1 MPFERQVHLNWE
13 WGRSWAIQKA
23 GQKFPY
29 AVRKTCTA
37 GSQSQKAGKAPYST
51 NAEFRRGEWTRS
63 LKMESL
69 NERKSLALPLLSNL
83 FSLMRL
89 YQWKTPFQ
97 INFCSANIYE
107 LPVGQ
112 KQARPNQ
119 ATFQLWH
126 INKSQ
131 LYILAIPLPTSA
143 PFPTAAISLNDGSQ
157 RRVSNRVPLE
167 EVQVGEGQG
176 SSSCWCDHV
185 TVGLNMH
192 TTRNLYI
199 LEVCGIFNC
208 NFDQL
213 LKPVEQLVFYLG
225 WNPPNSLKTVLQWPK
240 SFPTSLPA
248 RMNAQNRILIEINN
262 YYRIC

>member
-13 WGRSWAIQKA
+13 WGRSWAIQK
-23 GQKFPY
+23 GSQKFPY

-37 GSQSQKAGKAPYST
+37 DSQSQKAGKAPYST

-69 NERKSLALPLLSNL
+69 NEHKSLALPLLSNQ

-112 KQARPNQ
+112 KQARPSQ

-131 LYILAIPLPTSA
+131 LYILAIP
-143 PFPTAAISLNDGSQ
+143 FPTAAISLIDRSQ

-176 SSSCWCDHV
+176 SSSGWRDHV

-199 LEVCGIFNC
+199 LEVCGNI
-208 NFDQL
+208 
-213 LKPVEQLVFYLG
+213 
-225 WNPPNSLKTVLQWPK
+225 
-240 SFPTSLPA
+240 
-248 RMNAQNRILIEINN
+248 
-262 YYRIC
+262 